1 MDAIAAVEPFV
12 TIAGADGAVP
22 VFSNYAEPVDDL
34 TVAVYF
40 TSDEYVQENPEVVE
54 KFARAMN
61 ASQEF
66 AEQNPDMVRAVL
78 PTYTSLQPEVIEQLT
93 LPRYSTEVNRA
104 SVEEVARISQ
114 DRGLV
119 EELPSM
125 DELLPQD

>member
-1 MDAIAAVEPFV
+1 
-12 TIAGADGAVP
+12 
-22 VFSNYAEPVDDL
+22 VDDL

-40 TSDEYVQENPEVVE
+40 TSDQYVQENPEIVE

-66 AEQNPDMVRAVL
+66 AEQNPDKVRAVL
-78 PTYTSLQPEVIEQLT
+78 PTYTSLEPAVIEQLT

-119 EELPSM
+119 EELPNM
-125 DELLPQD
+125 DELLPQE